1 MALRNIT
8 LTYGEL
14 VSLPLKKM
22 GAIEEGITF
31 KNLCVGQPG
40 KPAHAPSPR
49 KQPYVCIHCG
59 PLAYDA
65 PLVKGVEEGDGF
77 RLVAVE
83 DVAETKAE
91 FAGEHKGVI
100 SLVTHPAGPF
110 YANTA
115 PGESVSYLIPGSA
128 VIENQYATLA
138 AFITEHPDVVFVG
151 LHTPQSVTSLYQ
163 VTVRG
168 GVLVLEQRKR
178 SQELRELP
186 SVGGEPM
193 TKLGA
198 FLDMI
203 LEETTTDYDAE
214 TYEDKY
220 AAAIAALVEASE
232 VVEADAAAVPDK
244 PAPKAKGMSDA
255 QMAEKLAAL
264 STTPPK
270 ARATKSVAKRST
282 TKGGKAA

>member
-1 MALRNIT
+1 MAALRNIT

-22 GAIEEGITF
+22 GAIEEGTTF

-49 KQPYVCIHCG
+49 KQPYTCVHCG
-59 PLAYDA
+59 TLPCDA
-65 PLVKGVEEGDGF
+65 ALVKGVEEGNGY
-77 RLVAVE
+77 RLVDVD
-83 DVAETKAE
+83 DVAEAKAE

-110 YANTA
+110 YASTA
-115 PGESVSYLIPGSA
+115 PGESVSYLIPGSVA
-128 VIENQYATLA
+128 IENQYATLA
-138 AFITEHPDVVFVG
+138 SHIAEHPELVFVG
-151 LHTPQSVTSLYQ
+151 LHTPQSKTSLYQ
-163 VTVRG
+163 VTVRD
-168 GVLVLEQRKR
+168 GVLVLEQRAR
-178 SQELRELP
+178 SQELRERP

-203 LEETTTDYDAE
+203 LEESTTDYDPEA
-214 TYEDKY
+214 YEDKY
-220 AAAIAALVEASE
+220 AAAVAALVAASE
-232 VVEADAAAVPDK
+232 VVEGDTAVADM
-244 PAPKAKGMSDA
+244 PAPKVAGMSDA

-264 STTPPK
+264 STAPVVK
-270 ARATKSVAKRST
+270 QSATKRKT
-282 TKGGKAA
+282 TKRGKAA